1 MTKNE
6 IIVSMY
12 GSDIILRY
20 CRTIHPEYDELK
32 SQLIIQLIQM
42 PDHKLIT
49 AEEKGFVISVLHL
62 YTRVKP
68 DDKKASVITQSIF
81 KKYLGNKNYQKLNE
95 DELSLVVYC
104 MEHTVNYGST
114 NEYKT
119 EANTILKKLL

>member
-1 MTKNE
+1 M
-6 IIVSMY
+6 
-12 GSDIILRY
+12 
-20 CRTIHPEYDELK
+20 
-32 SQLIIQLIQM
+32 
-42 PDHKLIT
+42 KLT
-49 AEEKGFVISVLHL
+49 AEEKGFVLSVLDL

-68 DDKKASVITQSIF
+68 DDKKASLITQSIF